1 MLYITLKSITMNRI
15 KIENLIFEK
24 KKSLILNE
32 INLELN
38 AGHSYLLYGKNGAGK
53 TSLLRCLTGL
63 EKSFKGSISYQGETS
78 DDLNATY
85 LPDTYSL
92 HDTIVIGTY
101 IESFRLLFESNGLF
115 DVERF
120 KRTYD
125 LFNINSFRDKN
136 FGSLSKGMIKMV
148 FITITMMK
156 KSSLIVLDEPFEGL
170 DIVMKKGLLELLI
183 DEVSKGK
190 LLIVSSHEV
199 AEIYKQFDQLIGIK
213 GGKITSILNR
223 EEVFTYEE
231 LIHQIL

>member
-1 MLYITLKSITMNRI
+1 MNEIIIDNVTLQKRN
-15 KIENLIFEK
+15 E
-24 KKSLILNE
+24 LILND
-32 INLELN
+32 INIELKM
-38 AGHSYLLYGKNGAGK
+38 GHSYLLYGKNGAGK

-63 EKSFKGSISYQGETS
+63 EKSFKGNISYNGEAS
-78 DDLNATY
+78 VDQNVTY

-92 HDTIVIGTY
+92 HDSIEIGAY
-101 IESFRLLFESNGLF
+101 IQSFRLLYESNGSF
-115 DVERF
+115 DAERF
-120 KRTYD
+120 GKTYD
-125 LFNINSFRDKN
+125 MFNINSFRNKN

-156 KSSLIVLDEPFEGL
+156 KSKIIVLDEPFEGL
-170 DIVMKKGLLELLI
+170 DIVMKKVLLALLI
-183 DEVSKGK
+183 DEVSNGK

-199 AEIYKQFDQLIGIK
+199 AEVYKQFDQLIGIK

>member
-1 MLYITLKSITMNRI
+1 MNRI
-15 KIENLIFEK
+15 KIEELIFK
-24 KKSLILNE
+24 KKSSLILNQ

-38 AGHSYLLYGKNGAGK
+38 AGRSYLLYGKNGAGK

-63 EKSFKGSISYQGETS
+63 EKSFKGNISYNGEAPL
-78 DDLNATY
+78 DQLVTY
-85 LPDTYSL
+85 LPDTFSL
-92 HDTIVIGTY
+92 HDTIVVGTY
-101 IESFRLLFESNGLF
+101 IQSFRLLFESNDLF
-115 DVERF
+115 DEVRF
-120 KRTYD
+120 QKTYD
-125 LFNINSFRDKN
+125 MFNINSFSDKN
-136 FGSLSKGMIKMV
+136 FGSLSKGMLKMV

-156 KSSLIVLDEPFEGL
+156 KSNFIVLDEPFEGL

-183 DEVSKGK
+183 DEVSNGK